1 MASRGKHIQLDHMY
15 VADFETCDRH
25 EPICDEIPDQRIWL
39 AGWKNLD
46 SKEKQ
51 YYNSLDGFMT
61 SILSRG
67 TNQNTEYAF
76 HNLRFDG
83 AFIVPWLLNNDF
95 IFTHEKP
102 KAGEF
107 TMLLAQPNSWYSI
120 SIQVTKRRRVHIW
133 DSTKLFPDSL
143 ENLPT
148 IYGTPTQKVI
158 EDQSFYT
165 LRRPEGHKAT
175 EQEMVY
181 FNNDLD
187 VLEEVIN
194 AHISFH
200 GLLFKKTQASQ
211 AFKAF
216 EDHFPWWKKRFPPLD
231 EDLDKDI
238 RRGYW
243 GGISYVNKDVQG
255 QDLENIN
262 VYDIN
267 SSYPA
272 QLAYKKMPY
281 GPCQYTWH
289 DRPPNMALFWVASAN
304 VTFTIKENKVPCIM
318 SKGVLEG
325 LPIIHDHWLSDS
337 EGIVKLVFSCIDFK
351 TFQDSYDFKVIS
363 WDWSHHFAWKVQ
375 REIKEYILKN
385 NEEKVYYKKLAK
397 KETTLS
403 LINEYLARSQ
413 RAKINNNAFYG
424 KFGEMIIKTSKTP
437 YLDDE
442 NNTSYLA
449 DHEEIQKKP
458 KRKYLPLAIATTA
471 YGRQQLVMTAN
482 TLSNEFYYCDTDSI
496 HFNANSEYKLKEAS
510 EQGLFKIDPTMLGA
524 WDFEGHYDRARYL
537 RSKCYYEQVN
547 GQLADVT
554 LAGLPA
560 DKHTGSRSKKRSCIT
575 WDNFHIGLVIKGGN
589 GKLRTVRTKSGVKLI
604 PADFTI
610 TEKTKF
616 MY

>member
-1 MASRGKHIQLDHMY
+1 MASRGKHIQLNHMY
-15 VADFETCDRH
+15 VADFETCDSH
-25 EPICDEIPDQRIWL
+25 DPIGDEVPDQRVWL

-51 YYNSLDGFMT
+51 YYNSIDGFMT

-83 AFIVPWLLNNDF
+83 SFIVPWLLNNNF
-95 IFTHEKP
+95 NFTHEKP

-120 SIQVTKRRRVHIW
+120 TIQVTKRRRVHIW
-133 DSTKLFPDSL
+133 DSAKLFPDSL

-148 IYGTPTQKVI
+148 IYGTLTQKVI

-165 LRRPEGHKAT
+165 LKRPEGHKAT
-175 EQEMVY
+175 EQEMAY
-181 FNNDLD
+181 FNPDLD

-216 EDHFPWWKKRFPPLD
+216 EDHFPWWKKRFPPLED
-231 EDLDKDI
+231 DLDKDM
-238 RRGYW
+238 RKGYW
-243 GGISYVNKDVQG
+243 GGISYVNKDIQG
-255 QDLENIN
+255 KDQKDIN

-281 GPCQYTWH
+281 GPCQYTCH
-289 DRPPNMALFWVASAN
+289 GKPPNMALFWVASAY

-337 EGIVKLVFSCIDFK
+337 EGIVKLVFSSIDFK
-351 TFQDSYDFKVIS
+351 TFQDSYNFEVIS

-385 NEEKVYYKKLAK
+385 NEEKVHYKKLAK

-413 RAKINNNAFYG
+413 RAKINNNSFYG
-424 KFGEMIIKTSKTP
+424 KFGEMIIKMSKTP
-437 YLDDE
+437 HIDEDD
-442 NNTSYLA
+442 NIQYLA
-449 DHEEIQKKP
+449 DHEEVQKMA

-482 TLSNEFYYCDTDSI
+482 TLSNDFFYCDTDSI
-496 HFNANSEYKLKEAS
+496 HFNAKAEYKLKQAS
-510 EQGLFKIDPTMLGA
+510 EQGLFKIDSTLLGA
-524 WDFEGHYDRARYL
+524 WDFEGHYDRGRYL
-537 RSKCYYEQVN
+537 RSKCYYEQVI
-547 GQLADVT
+547 GETADVT

-560 DKHTGSRSKKRSCIT
+560 DKQTGSRSKIRSCIT
-575 WDNFHIGLVIKGGN
+575 WENFHIGLVIPGGN
-589 GKLRTVRTKSGVKLI
+589 GKLRTIRTKSGVKLVQ
-604 PADFTI
+604 ADFTI